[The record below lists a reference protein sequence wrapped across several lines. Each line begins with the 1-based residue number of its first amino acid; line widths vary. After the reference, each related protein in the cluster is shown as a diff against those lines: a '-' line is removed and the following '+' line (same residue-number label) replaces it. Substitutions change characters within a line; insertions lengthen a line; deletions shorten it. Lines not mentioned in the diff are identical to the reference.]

1 MEEEE
6 RAKKEK
12 CKRESPGILIGR
24 AGRSSYINGSKRDER
39 GARQRDTD
47 RQTDD
52 AMACLLSF
60 TAQPGLGSVPG
71 CDGGCAQRRS
81 ARPLLDLCLLAAT
94 HPFFAT
100 VGARGLDEGVRERCT
115 FWR

>member
-1 MEEEE
+1 MKEEE
-6 RAKKEK
+6 RVKKEK

-81 ARPLLDLCLLAAT
+81 ALPLLGLGLLAAT
-94 HPFFAT
+94 HTFFCDSRRK
-100 VGARGLDEGVRERCT
+100 GIG
-115 FWR
+115 